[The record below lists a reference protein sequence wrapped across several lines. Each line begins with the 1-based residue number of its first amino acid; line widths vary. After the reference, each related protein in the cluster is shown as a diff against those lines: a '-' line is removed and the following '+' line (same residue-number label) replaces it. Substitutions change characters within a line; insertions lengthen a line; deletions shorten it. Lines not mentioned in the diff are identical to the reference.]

1 MAIFHPDSTRRVE
14 PQGGD
19 AVLDELAYLTSK
31 VGSLERDI
39 ARRQR
44 RAASRAAVSTT
55 VVAGAAFI
63 AAVGARTLTQ
73 SASVDLFSTQAL
85 IAIAIAAVVAGIGVA
100 AFASRRAARS
110 LTSYVVEA
118 ASQPAPLVSQR
129 DNLITALF
137 ASLVIFGLYLDGW
150 RHINLA
156 DNRAGAFLTW
166 WHVPL
171 YIGATVTGLWITT
184 RNQSIRDLLR
194 GRFDIA
200 AVPAGYRLGVFGMGL
215 LTFGAAGDA
224 VWHTFYGIEQG
235 IERTMSPFHIV
246 LFTSAALILSSPLR
260 AAWNGAGP
268 VAPSFRR
275 FFPALLS
282 LTLTTAAISF
292 IIQFLLPF
300 LFWTRPVPD
309 IAALGAAGE
318 NTRIVGVATV
328 LTANILLM
336 APLLF
341 AMRRWRLPF
350 GTATVLFTTQAVIE
364 SSMKEMQR
372 GWVVVA
378 ALVAGLAADTLIAR
392 LRVTP
397 ERVAA
402 QRVVAGVVPL
412 VLWLSYFGILWFGYG
427 VGWERNIWLS
437 AVMLAG
443 LSGVLFNS
451 LLVPGQ
457 PAVAGADVHIRDADN
472 AAVEERL
479 AA

>member
-44 RAASRAAVSTT
+44 RAASRTAVSTT
-55 VVAGAAFI
+55 VVAGAAFV
-63 AAVGARTLTQ
+63 AAVGARMLTQ
-73 SASVDLFSTQAL
+73 SANVDLFSTQAL

-110 LTSYVVEA
+110 LTSYVLEA

-292 IIQFLLPF
+292 IVQFLLPF

-457 PAVAGADVHIRDADN
+457 PAVAGGDVHIRDADN

>member
-31 VGSLERDI
+31 VGSLERDL

-44 RAASRAAVSTT
+44 RAASRTGVSMT
-55 VVAGAAFI
+55 VVAGAAFT
-63 AAVGARTLTQ
+63 AALGARMLTR
-73 SASVDLFSTQAL
+73 SANVDIFSTQAL
-85 IAIAIAAVVAGIGVA
+85 IAIALAAVVVGVGVA

-110 LTSYVVEA
+110 LSSYVLEA

-260 AAWNGAGP
+260 AAWNGGGP

-292 IIQFLLPF
+292 IVQFLLPF

-341 AMRRWRLPF
+341 AMRRWRLPV

-378 ALVAGLAADTLIAR
+378 ALLAGLVADTLIAR

-443 LSGVLFNS
+443 LSGVLLNS

-457 PAVAGADVHIRDADN
+457 ANVAGADVHIRDADD